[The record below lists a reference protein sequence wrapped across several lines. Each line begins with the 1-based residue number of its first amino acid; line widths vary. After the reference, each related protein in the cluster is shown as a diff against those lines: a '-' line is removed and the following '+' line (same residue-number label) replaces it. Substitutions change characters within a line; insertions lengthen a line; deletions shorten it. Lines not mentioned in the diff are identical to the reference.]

1 MSEEFKAI
9 TTQEE
14 FDKAIADRLSRQKES
29 ILKKYEGFDELQKE
43 NESLKTQL
51 GEANKALEKSTKDI
65 EGFNSQIE
73 ELNGKVGQYELSK
86 MKTTIALQNGIPYE
100 LAGRLQGEDEASILE
115 DAKSL
120 ATLIGQK
127 DPVAPLASTEP
138 QGVGGEDGAYK
149 ALLENLNLE
158 GE

>member
-1 MSEEFKAI
+1 
-9 TTQEE
+9 
-14 FDKAIADRLSRQKES
+14 
-29 ILKKYEGFDELQKE
+29 
-43 NESLKTQL
+43 
-51 GEANKALEKSTKDI
+51 
-65 EGFNSQIE
+65 
-73 ELNGKVGQYELSK
+73 
-86 MKTTIALQNGIPYE
+86 MKTTIALKNGIPYD

-120 ATLIGQK
+120 AKLIRQK

-138 QGVGGEDGAYK
+138 QGVGAGDSAYK

>member
-51 GEANKALEKSTKDI
+51 GEANKALDKSNKDI

-86 MKTTIALQNGIPYE
+86 MKTTIALQNGIPYD
-100 LAGRLQGEDEASILE
+100 LAGRLQGKDEASILE

-120 ATLIGQK
+120 AALIGQHG
-127 DPVAPLASTEP
+127 PVPPLKSVEP

-149 ALLENLNLE
+149 ALLDNLNLE

>member
-51 GEANKALEKSTKDI
+51 GEANKALDKSNKDI

-86 MKTTIALQNGIPYE
+86 MKTTIALQNGIPYD

-120 ATLIGQK
+120 ATFIGQK

-138 QGVGGEDGAYK
+138 KGVGGEDSAYK

>member
-86 MKTTIALQNGIPYE
+86 MKTTIALQNGIPYD

-120 ATLIGQK
+120 ATFIGQK

-138 QGVGGEDGAYK
+138 KGVGGEDSAYK

>member
-51 GEANKALEKSTKDI
+51 GEANKALEESTKDI

-86 MKTTIALQNGIPYE
+86 MKTTIALQNGIPYD

-138 QGVGGEDGAYK
+138 QGVGGEDSAYK